1 MKNTTFSFI
10 YYRLVGKETFLPI
23 VNCDFLQT
31 RQRDLQ
37 RITPRN
43 NTMNVTIEYSPIS
56 LGKLRLVLHVQTA
69 ITNLKNIGISDKDV
83 DEVKGIFAD
92 TNIYLLSGTFF
103 IAGVH
108 VSALCQSASNR
119 EIYMRD
125 EDMTFAPQNLKKN
138 LRTSCVIVVIRFPR
152 H

>member
-1 MKNTTFSFI
+1 MRLVIMDFRWFAC
-10 YYRLVGKETFLPI
+10 RLVGKMTFLPI

-37 RITPRN
+37 RITPHN
-43 NTMNVTIEYSPIS
+43 NTMNVTVEYSPVS

-92 TNIYLLSGTFF
+92 TNIYLLGGTVF

-108 VSALCQSASNR
+108 VSARCNICGR
-119 EIYMRD
+119 
-125 EDMTFAPQNLKKN
+125 LKKKTKT
-138 LRTSCVIVVIRFPR
+138 RS
-152 H
+152 